1 MKKRQENMLAL
12 KIIVGLQ
19 VKRVEDWL
27 RKVGLYK
34 GVKTEEELYR
44 RPFDYKPSITQV
56 VEDTNH
62 DISIPS
68 DSDYQ
73 PRSIFDYM
81 SDELKELY
89 EQDIRNVHALF
100 TNKMFVQ
107 AYVEK
112 DNDTMLSIIELFYY
126 EGLVDYEL
134 LNELVKN
141 KLVVLSEEN
150 IAHFKKIG
158 LIPTF
163 NNGDSGTSLS

>member
-1 MKKRQENMLAL
+1 MSKRQENMLAL

-27 RKVGLYK
+27 RKIGLYK
-34 GVKTEEELYR
+34 GVDHQEELYR
-44 RPFDYKPSITQV
+44 EPYYYKPSITEV
-56 VEDTNH
+56 VEDANH
-62 DISIPS
+62 DLIIPR

-73 PRSIFDYM
+73 PKSIFDYM
-81 SDELKELY
+81 SEELKELY
-89 EQDIRNVHALF
+89 EQDIIRVHALF
-100 TNKMFVQ
+100 TNKMFIQ
-107 AYVEK
+107 AYVER

-126 EGLVDYEL
+126 EGKLDYEL

-150 IAHFKKIG
+150 IVHFKKIG

-163 NNGDSGTSLS
+163 NNGDNGTSLS